1 MSDTKEENKL
11 KSVENNIS
19 FSNTLTNTL
28 GSPKDFFT

>member
-11 KSVENNIS
+11 KSIAKNIS

-28 GSPKDFFT
+28 ASP